1 MDQAQEG
8 RSVWPAKELGPDQ
21 VRSTEDAL
29 RTKSGTLAGRGAC
42 YRVTV
47 CRTGPPRHVDPTDHS
62 RRTDGRTGP
71 ASRPKWLFC
80 YWDVNFKAKMVSFSG
95 LGIGLSLVF
104 GCLLLAIIAELYYVL
119 WWKKRLTD
127 RREIEVDYSNYVKEL
142 VQLFCWKKPSSNLQ
156 INNTQNCD
164 RQPAVSIN
172 GHEVLPDLELGTTT
186 TTSNKDLYLK
196 AFGDDSE
203 VAELMR
209 LHNLAGPPRFLFTI
223 KEETK
228 EDLESDDGKSRCDNR
243 SRKGSRT
250 GSLSDFITPL
260 ASPTIKSSPL
270 AAYHNRGFN
279 PLFESSSA
287 SSASSASLEEDNLNK
302 VRSSPPPKFK
312 FLRDAEEK
320 LFRKLMEEAEKN
332 RVVLVP
338 IEDCSSVKSLNTTAS
353 TTLAPEVVREGSFLK
368 FIVGHQ
374 YHSSSYSQRKPKT
387 CFFFNCNK
395 PETIHF
401 VTCPSLSTLLLKSP
415 DPLKY

>member
-1 MDQAQEG
+1 MA
-8 RSVWPAKELGPDQ
+8 
-21 VRSTEDAL
+21 
-29 RTKSGTLAGRGAC
+29 
-42 YRVTV
+42 
-47 CRTGPPRHVDPTDHS
+47 
-62 RRTDGRTGP
+62 
-71 ASRPKWLFC
+71 
-80 YWDVNFKAKMVSFSG
+80 SFSG

-119 WWKKRLTD
+119 WWKKRLTN
-127 RREIEVDYSNYVKEL
+127 RREIEDDYSNYVKEL

-156 INNTQNCD
+156 INNTQNCE

-186 TTSNKDLYLK
+186 TSKDLYLK

-250 GSLSDFITPL
+250 GSLSEFITPL

-270 AAYHNRGFN
+270 AAYHNLGFN

-287 SSASSASLEEDNLNK
+287 ASAALEEDNLNK

-320 LFRKLMEEAEKN
+320 LLRKLMEEAEKK

-338 IEDCSSVKSLNTTAS
+338 IEDCSSVKSLNTTTS

-374 YHSSSYSQRKPKT
+374 YHSSSSSQVLPLASSPTTTTTTFKPVDNQKQP
-387 CFFFNCNK
+387 NN
-395 PETIHF
+395 
-401 VTCPSLSTLLLKSP
+401 SLH
-415 DPLKY
+415 